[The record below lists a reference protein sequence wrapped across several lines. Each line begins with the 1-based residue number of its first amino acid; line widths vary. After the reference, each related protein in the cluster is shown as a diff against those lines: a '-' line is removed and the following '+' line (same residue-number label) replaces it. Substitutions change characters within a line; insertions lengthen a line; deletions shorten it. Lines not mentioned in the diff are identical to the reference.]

1 MTNKYMNAWSSR
13 KQDSQTCDDE
23 MGRRLEKILRRIE
36 AEELKKLKA
45 RLAQIERQ

>member
-13 KQDSQTCDDE
+13 KQDSQTSDDE
-23 MGRRLEKILRRIE
+23 LSRRLNEILRRIE
-36 AEELKKLKA
+36 AEDLKKLKA